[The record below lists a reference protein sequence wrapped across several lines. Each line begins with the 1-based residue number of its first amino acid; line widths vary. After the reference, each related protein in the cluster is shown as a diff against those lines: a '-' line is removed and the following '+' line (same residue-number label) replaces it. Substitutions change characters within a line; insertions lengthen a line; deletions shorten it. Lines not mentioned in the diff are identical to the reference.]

1 MVDQHG
7 NSHDDLHGD
16 GRRAA
21 PVDAGATAR
30 AVSPVTVVAASGTP
44 AVAALEPWHRRSL
57 ASCDLY
63 FGFVRL
69 AFLKF
74 LAYRLRYYTG
84 VVSYTIFVAGNYYL
98 YQALFASR
106 AADQSATIGGLTLEQ
121 MITYV
126 GLSWIGRSFYFNN
139 IDRNLSR
146 QIQQGEIALQLIKPY
161 HVQSVMMFEA
171 VGEAG
176 FRLLMFTAP
185 ILLLLVPLFG
195 VQGPPDPS
203 LYGWTLLSFALA
215 FVVNS
220 QINFLVGCLAFF
232 LKNIHGVVR
241 AKHITM
247 EFLTGVLIPFTFFPE
262 WFQKLVAL
270 LPFQAISYI
279 PVTIYLGHRSGEALV
294 MGLLVQAAWGLGL
307 FFAGRL
313 LWAFAVRHVT
323 LQGG

>member
-1 MVDQHG
+1 MFEG
-7 NSHDDLHGD
+7 SAISTL
-16 GRRAA
+16 
-21 PVDAGATAR
+21 
-30 AVSPVTVVAASGTP
+30 ASS
-44 AVAALEPWHRRSL
+44 VLEPWRRRTTGSL
-57 ASCDLY
+57 ELY
-63 FGFVRL
+63 FSFIRL

-84 VVSYTIFVAGNYYL
+84 VISYTIFVAGNYYL

-106 AADQSATIGGLTLEQ
+106 AVGDTATIGGLTLEQ

-126 GLSWIGRSFYFNN
+126 GVSWIGRSFYFNN
-139 IDRNLSR
+139 IDRNLSS
-146 QIQQGEIALQLIKPY
+146 QIQQGEIAMQLIKPY

-171 VGEAG
+171 IGEAG

-185 ILLLLVPLFG
+185 ILIVLVPLFG
-195 VQGPPDPS
+195 ISGPADPS
-203 LYGWTLLSFALA
+203 LYGWTMLSFALA

-232 LKNIHGVVR
+232 LKNIMGVVR

-247 EFLTGVLIPFTFFPE
+247 EFLTGVLVPFTFFPE
-262 WFQKLVAL
+262 WFQKVVAV

-279 PVTIYLGHRSGEALV
+279 PVTIYLGQRSGDALLL
-294 MGLLVQAAWGLGL
+294 GLVVQAAWGIGL
-307 FFAGRL
+307 FLAGRV